1 MLVLVVDDDPVTSE
15 IIVEDLRQ
23 FGYEVV
29 TASNGREAFDL
40 IRSGQ
45 FHLVVSD
52 WQMPEMSG
60 LELCQEIRKRQW
72 SGYIYVILLTSQTGV
87 ENVVAGLNAG
97 ADDFLT
103 KPFHPQE
110 LRVRLR
116 TGERILSL
124 ESRDLVIFA
133 LAKLAEFRDK
143 DTGTHLERM
152 REYSRILADELSRW
166 PKYESVIDGDYVQL
180 IYLTSP
186 LHDIGKVGVPDSVLL
201 KPARLTPEEFEV
213 MKEHTLIGGD
223 TLRAVAEGTPTAQFL
238 VMAQD
243 IAMTHHER
251 FDGRGYPN
259 GLAGG
264 QIPLC
269 GRIVALA
276 DVYDAL
282 RSKRVYKSAFT
293 HETARSTIVQESGK
307 QFDPDIV
314 QAFLNREAEFI
325 AVANRFQNA
334 ASVTLRDNT
343 AGDNSTASMPGN
355 SAAQTVCAAKSRTA
369 APISLPLDSTSGN
382 VAAPV

>member
-23 FGYEVV
+23 FGYDVV
-29 TASNGREAFDL
+29 AASNGREAFNL
-40 IRSGQ
+40 IRTGQ

-60 LELCQEIRKRQW
+60 LELCREIRKRQW
-72 SGYIYVILLTSQTGV
+72 SGYIYVILLTSRSGV
-87 ENVVAGLNAG
+87 ENVVCGLNAG

-103 KPFHPQE
+103 KPFHGQE
-110 LRVRLR
+110 LRMRLR
-116 TGERILSL
+116 TGERILAL

-133 LAKLAEFRDK
+133 MAKLAEFRDK

-166 PKYESVIDGDYVQL
+166 PKYSTVVDGDYVQL

-186 LHDIGKVGVPDSVLL
+186 LHDIGKVGIPDSVLL
-201 KPARLTPEEFEV
+201 KPARLTPEEFEL
-213 MKEHTLIGGD
+213 MKQHTVIGGN
-223 TLRAVAEGTPTAQFL
+223 TLRAVAEGSPTAQFL

-251 FDGRGYPN
+251 FDGNGYPN
-259 GLAGG
+259 GLAGK

-276 DVYDAL
+276 DVYDAM
-282 RSKRVYKSAFT
+282 RSKRVYKSAFS
-293 HETARSTIVQESGK
+293 HETARNTIVQETGK
-307 QFDPDIV
+307 HFDPEVV
-314 QAFLNREAEFI
+314 QAFLNREEEFI
-325 AVANRFQNA
+325 AVAEQFNDDA
-334 ASVTLRDNT
+334 PMTLRGNT
-343 AGDNSTASMPGN
+343 ACGAGN
-355 SAAQTVCAAKSRTA
+355 ISSQLQHSAAPHS
-369 APISLPLDSTSGN
+369 
-382 VAAPV
+382 